1 MDIWEKQKLYKK
13 NFQILD
19 DAASQSEYLIRLGI
33 KYKGNE
39 TIQRPQYRIE
49 GCKTAI
55 WVKCEEDER
64 SVSFQADSDS
74 LLVKGMLFIFDDLYQ
89 GCSVAQVVANPP
101 EFMDEISENVIYT
114 EIKQNGLSNC
124 YKKIAHI
131 KK

>member
-89 GCSVAQVVANPP
+89 G
-101 EFMDEISENVIYT
+101 
-114 EIKQNGLSNC
+114 
-124 YKKIAHI
+124 
-131 KK
+131 